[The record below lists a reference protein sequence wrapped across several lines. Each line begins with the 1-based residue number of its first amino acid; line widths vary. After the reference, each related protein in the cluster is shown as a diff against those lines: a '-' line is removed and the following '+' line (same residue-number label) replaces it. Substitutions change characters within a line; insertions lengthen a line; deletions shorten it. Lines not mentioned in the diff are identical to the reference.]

1 MAGGVVTSP
10 ARPARTEKPPAPRPT
25 EVAAPPVR
33 RVTRRLPWEDQPD
46 NYDRGLDRLM
56 REVPGGR

>member
-1 MAGGVVTSP
+1 MTASE
-10 ARPARTEKPPAPRPT
+10 RPHPEPPAPRPT
-25 EVAAPPVR
+25 AAATAPPVR

-56 REVPGGR
+56 RTPPGGR